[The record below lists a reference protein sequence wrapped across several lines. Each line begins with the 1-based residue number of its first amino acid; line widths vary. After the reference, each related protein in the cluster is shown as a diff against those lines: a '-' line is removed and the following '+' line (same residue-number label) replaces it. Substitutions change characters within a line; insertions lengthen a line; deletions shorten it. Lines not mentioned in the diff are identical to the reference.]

1 MPFDFLT
8 FLSFAFIIKALFVLL
23 LIFYTVFALVIFRQT
38 QLMAKTLPTVLSP
51 ILKFIA
57 ILHVGISLALLFVVI
72 GVF

>member
-1 MPFDFLT
+1 MPLYFLT

-23 LIFYTVFALVIFRQT
+23 VIFYNVFALLIFRQT